1 MTAKANRVIAKKI
14 VELRKKEGLTREKV
28 AFGADLSKTTITK
41 LEEGVS
47 DPRISTLEKLA
58 IFFNVPLKNL
68 FP

>member
-1 MTAKANRVIAKKI
+1 
-14 VELRKKEGLTREKV
+14 V